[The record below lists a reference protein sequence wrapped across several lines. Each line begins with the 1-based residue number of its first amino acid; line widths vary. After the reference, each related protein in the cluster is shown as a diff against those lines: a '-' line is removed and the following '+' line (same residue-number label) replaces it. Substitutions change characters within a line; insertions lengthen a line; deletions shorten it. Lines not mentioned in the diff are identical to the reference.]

1 MQWPGSDSHLPLYR
15 NRRDALTIV
24 TGHWGEVVLFY
35 LDRAA
40 MLSGA
45 AKLPRTISEYFRQ
58 HVYVT
63 PSGLF
68 SHRYLNWA
76 LEVLGAEHIL
86 FATDYPFA
94 PAAPRDCPKLH
105 CRRTAKRT

>member
-1 MQWPGSDSHLPLYR
+1 M
-15 NRRDALTIV
+15 
-24 TGHWGEVVLFY
+24 LFY
-35 LDRAA
+35 LDRAEL
-40 MLSGA
+40 LSGA
-45 AKLPRTISEYFRQ
+45 AKLPRAISEYFRQ

-76 LEVLGAEHIL
+76 LKVLGAEHIL

-94 PAAPRDCPKLH
+94 RAAPGSARNFID
-105 CRRTAKRT
+105 TAQLSELDRNMIASENWDRLCSKIVR

>member
-1 MQWPGSDSHLPLYR
+1 
-15 NRRDALTIV
+15 
-24 TGHWGEVVLFY
+24 VLFY
-35 LDRAA
+35 LDRTD
-40 MLSGA
+40 MLTGA
-45 AKLPRTISEYFRQ
+45 AKLPRSISEYFRQ

-68 SHRYLNWA
+68 SHRYRHWS

-94 PAAPRDCPKLH
+94 HAASGS
-105 CRRTAKRT
+105 A

>member
-1 MQWPGSDSHLPLYR
+1 M
-15 NRRDALTIV
+15 
-24 TGHWGEVVLFY
+24 LFY
-35 LDRAA
+35 LDRAD

-76 LEVLGAEHIL
+76 LEVLGAQHIL

-94 PAAPRDCPKLH
+94 HAAPGSARNFIATAQLSERDCNRIASENWDRLCSKIV
-105 CRRTAKRT
+105 R